1 VSCPYKSNR
10 GTTRKE
16 KPRKWPKASYE
27 VKVVRMK
34 KILIGILG
42 FIFIFLFAGQG
53 FAEPQGKI
61 GYIDLSRSFDE
72 YQKTKD
78 FDKELEKKGDM
89 KQDER
94 EKLVQEVRKM
104 REELELMNKG
114 AREKKEAD
122 IEAKIKSLQEFD
134 QEAKVDLTKDR
145 DNMVK
150 DILKEMSDVIKD
162 YGEKNGYSIIVNDR
176 VLLYGDPGMD
186 ITNEIVK
193 LLNDKY
199 TASSQAGK

>member
-1 VSCPYKSNR
+1 
-10 GTTRKE
+10 
-16 KPRKWPKASYE
+16 
-27 VKVVRMK
+27 MK
-34 KILIGILG
+34 NLFIVILAG
-42 FIFIFLFAGQG
+42 IFIFCMAAPL

-78 FDKELEKKGDM
+78 LDKELEGKGDM

-94 EKLVQEVRKM
+94 EKLVQEIRKM
-104 REELELMNKG
+104 RGELELMNKN

-134 QEAKVDLTKDR
+134 QEAKTDLTKER

-150 DILKEMSDVIKD
+150 DILKEMSDVIKE

-176 VLLYGDPGMD
+176 VLLYGDSGMGL
-186 ITNEIVK
+186 TNEIIK
-193 LLNDKY
+193 ILNDRYK
-199 TASSQAGK
+199 TMPAK

>member
-1 VSCPYKSNR
+1 
-10 GTTRKE
+10 
-16 KPRKWPKASYE
+16 
-27 VKVVRMK
+27 MK

-42 FIFIFLFAGQG
+42 FIFIFLFAGLG
-53 FAEPQGKI
+53 FSEPQGKI

-89 KQDER
+89 KQEER

-104 REELELMNKG
+104 REELELMNKS
-114 AREKKEAD
+114 AREKKETD
-122 IEAKIKSLQEFD
+122 IESKIKSLQEFD
-134 QEAKVDLTKDR
+134 QDAKVDLTKDR

-150 DILKEMSDVIKD
+150 DILKEMSDVIKE

-176 VLLYGDPGMD
+176 VLLYGDSGMD
-186 ITNEIVK
+186 ITNEIIK
-193 LLNDKY
+193 ILNEKY
-199 TASSQAGK
+199 NNKQ